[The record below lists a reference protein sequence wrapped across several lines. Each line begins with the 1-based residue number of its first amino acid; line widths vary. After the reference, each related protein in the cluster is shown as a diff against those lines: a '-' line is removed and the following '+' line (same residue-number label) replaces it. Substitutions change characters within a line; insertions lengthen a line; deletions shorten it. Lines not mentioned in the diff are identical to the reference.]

1 MKKVCVCVVLV
12 VFGMIAFGQSA
23 SALPPFSK
31 EWKGKYLE
39 GNANAKFVEAATTAN
54 CNVCHQGTDRKM
66 RNAYGMALSKYLT
79 KAKYQEV
86 KDDEAVAKKYILDGL
101 DKVAAEKNGSGKSYG
116 EMIKAGQLPAGDTK

>member
-12 VFGMIAFGQSA
+12 VFGMALCGQSA

-39 GNANAKFVEAATTAN
+39 GNSNAKFVESATTAN
-54 CNVCHQGTDRKM
+54 CNVCHVGTDRKM

-116 EMIKAGQLPAGDTK
+116 EMIKAGQLPGGDSK